1 MDVDHEPRLGGVN
14 VGAPGDTQRV
24 PDDLPMENP
33 YVGEFFVRDCYPVYY
48 DLVIDALYEKD
59 RWCVTIT
66 GAPGTGTS
74 LFGAYFFERFRQER
88 QGDDF
93 TITVATTEKYGQ
105 IRAAFRSGRP
115 VTKSAGDSPCKFLDE
130 SIEDA
135 GNNVLLMIDGPPSYR
150 PPHRRKFVCFT
161 SPDEGW
167 LHEVRKL
174 EINATFYM
182 PTWVP
187 DELWAAA
194 TRLGYNMLNPPVTRA
209 MIDDRFKTFGGV
221 ARECLAKSESFVR
234 DQLEWLK
241 ATISDFAN
249 NEKSTITALTGTAAG
264 KHRRLCHIVPVE
276 DDPSRF
282 KFQIASDFVA
292 LKLLD
297 TISSAQFEKRR
308 GLISAL
314 RGISERA
321 AFRGYLFEIEAHEVL
336 VRGGTIDVSRLTVDG
351 IGQHRTFKCKKSE
364 GFYFFQPTELSKA
377 TLKQSGPYHIPGV
390 SDRETVDS
398 FYYPC
403 VEKHL
408 LVTKNR
414 ILLFQMTVA
423 SRHPPSGKG
432 IVTVLQSIGLLDTA
446 IARPRAVVLVF
457 VVPRS
462 KEIKIERAQQI
473 PWDITANS
481 DSVDKLP
488 IAGDATKRQLEA
500 NGIRTVGGDL
510 RVAVRPQTPEREE
523 LANTQN
529 LAPYKSILKKF
540 DRRQESIGTMLM
552 KIRQFVWEMP

>member
-1 MDVDHEPRLGGVN
+1 MDVDEEMPRVDHEPRLGGVI

-59 RWCVTIT
+59 MWCVTVT

-105 IRAAFRSGRP
+105 IRAAAFRSGRP
-115 VTKSAGDSPCKFLDE
+115 VTKSAWDSPCRFLDE
-130 SIEDA
+130 AIEDA
-135 GNNVLLMIDGPPSYR
+135 GNDVLHMIDGPPSYR
-150 PPHRRKFVCFT
+150 PPHPRKFVCFT

-187 DELWAAA
+187 DELWEAA
-194 TRLGYNMLNPPVTRA
+194 TRLGYNVLNPPVTRA

-221 ARECLAKSESFVR
+221 A
-234 DQLEWLK
+234 Q
-241 ATISDFAN
+241 
-249 NEKSTITALTGTAAG
+249 
-264 KHRRLCHIVPVE
+264 
-276 DDPSRF
+276 
-282 KFQIASDFVA
+282 
-292 LKLLD
+292 
-297 TISSAQFEKRR
+297 
-308 GLISAL
+308 
-314 RGISERA
+314 
-321 AFRGYLFEIEAHEVL
+321 AHEVL
-336 VRGGTIDVSRLTVDG
+336 VRGGTIDVSRLTGDG
-351 IGQHRTFKCKKSE
+351 IGQHRTFKCKKSQ

-377 TLKQSGPYHIPGV
+377 TLKQSGPYHIRGV

-408 LVTKNR
+408 LVMKNR

-423 SRHPPSGKG
+423 SRHPLSGKG
-432 IVTVLQSIGLLDTA
+432 IVTMLQSIGLLDTA

-457 VVPRS
+457 VEPRS

-500 NGIRTVGGDL
+500 NGIRTVGDL